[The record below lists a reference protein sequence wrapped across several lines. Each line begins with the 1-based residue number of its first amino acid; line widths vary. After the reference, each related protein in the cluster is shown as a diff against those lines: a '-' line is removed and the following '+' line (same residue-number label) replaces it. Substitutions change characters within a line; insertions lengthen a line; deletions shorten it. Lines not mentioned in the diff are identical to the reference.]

1 MNYLDQEQK
10 QKMEK
15 IFNLQ
20 NSIEA
25 SKEKQEERITSYD
38 NYLNNNMKNKT
49 EELKMKKLL
58 IQKKQRDKKKKLE
71 KKMNDWIHRQE
82 KITEE
87 QNKEYEKNKL
97 NKESEDNTLE
107 ENELDD
113 DINNTNNDY
122 NEKFDISKY
131 NVVSMDNMKQD
142 NNEEENRNKD
152 IEENN
157 KEAICLICQRK
168 FASVEKLKLHEKLS
182 ELHQQNLAKL
192 KINNNQIR
200 FIKY

>member
-1 MNYLDQEQK
+1 MNYLDKEQK

-49 EELKMKKLL
+49 EELKLKKLM

-71 KKMNDWIHRQE
+71 KKMNDWIHQQE

-87 QNKEYEKNKL
+87 QNKEYEKNKT
-97 NKESEDNTLE
+97 NKSSENDTE
-107 ENELDD
+107 ENNE
-113 DINNTNNDY
+113 IPEENNNNDY
-122 NEKFDISKY
+122 NEQFDISKY

-142 NNEEENRNKD
+142 NNNNNEEKNYSIN
-152 IEENN
+152 IEENKD

-168 FASVEKLKLHEKLS
+168 FASIEKLRLHEKLS

-192 KINNNQIR
+192 KLNNN
-200 FIKY
+200 